1 MPHVLVVDDEPGVR
15 SFVATALRRAGF
27 EIDEAAD
34 TEAALMTLRRRS
46 YAVIVTDL
54 RMPGADGLA
63 LLDHARKDHPDT
75 EVIVLTAHGTVSTA
89 VDAMKRGAFD
99 FLQKPVDSPDALRA
113 VVRRA
118 VERHGLRAQAEI
130 ARGNAPTLTWGASTM
145 IPVVSA
151 LQKVAR
157 TNATVLLLGESGVGK
172 EVAAQVLHNSSD
184 RADRPFVAVNCATLS
199 ASLLESELF
208 GHERGAFTGAAQ
220 RRRGKLELADGGTF
234 FLDEVG
240 ELDHG
245 LQARLLRVLQER
257 RFERVGGEQ
266 TVEVDVRIVAATNR
280 DLEARVRDGTFREDL
295 YYRLAGFPIRL
306 PPLRERRAD
315 ILPLARTLLS
325 RIGRELGR
333 PGLYLSEASASLIPT
348 MSWPGNVRELC
359 NQLERAAILS
369 DGPEITLVAAAT
381 AARQAAPD
389 VVPTLAQ
396 AEAEL
401 IRRALALYDGNRRK
415 SADHLGIGERT
426 LYEKI
431 KLYGLI

>member
-1 MPHVLVVDDEPGVR
+1 
-15 SFVATALRRAGF
+15 
-27 EIDEAAD
+27 
-34 TEAALMTLRRRS
+34 
-46 YAVIVTDL
+46 
-54 RMPGADGLA
+54 
-63 LLDHARKDHPDT
+63 
-75 EVIVLTAHGTVSTA
+75 
-89 VDAMKRGAFD
+89 
-99 FLQKPVDSPDALRA
+99 
-113 VVRRA
+113 
-118 VERHGLRAQAEI
+118 
-130 ARGNAPTLTWGASTM
+130 
-145 IPVVSA
+145 
-151 LQKVAR
+151 
-157 TNATVLLLGESGVGK
+157 VLLLGESGVGK
-172 EVAAQVLHNSSD
+172 EVAAKALHSSSD
-184 RADRPFVAVNCATLS
+184 RADKPFVAVNCAALS

-208 GHERGAFTGAAQ
+208 GHERGAFTGAVQ

-240 ELDHG
+240 ELDPG

-280 DLEARVRDGTFREDL
+280 DLEARVREGTFREDL

-315 ILPLARTLLS
+315 VLPLARTLLS

-381 AARQAAPD
+381 AARHAAPD

-401 IRRALALYDGNRRK
+401 IRRALALHDGNRRK
-415 SADHLGIGERT
+415 TADHLGIGERT

-431 KLYGLI
+431 KLYGLT

>member
-27 EIDEAAD
+27 EIDEATD
-34 TEAALMTLRRRS
+34 TESALRTLRRRS

-54 RMPGADGLA
+54 RMPGADGMA

-75 EVIVLTAHGTVSTA
+75 EVIVLTAHGTVTAA

-130 ARGNAPTLTWGASTM
+130 ARGSTPTLTWGAAAM

-157 TNATVLLLGESGVGK
+157 THATVLLLGESGVGK
-172 EVAAQVLHNSSD
+172 EVAAKALHSSSD
-184 RADRPFVAVNCATLS
+184 RADKPFVAVNCASLS

-208 GHERGAFTGAAQ
+208 GHERGAFTGAVQ

-240 ELDHG
+240 ELDPG

-306 PPLRERRAD
+306 PPLRERSAD
-315 ILPLARTLLS
+315 VLPLARTLLS
-325 RIGRELGR
+325 RIGHELGR

-348 MSWPGNVRELC
+348 MSWPGNVRELY
-359 NQLERAAILS
+359 NHLERAAILS
-369 DGPEITLVAAAT
+369 DGPEITLVAAA
-381 AARQAAPD
+381 ARHAAPD

-401 IRRALALYDGNRRK
+401 IRRALALHDGNRRK